1 MLRVRWLT
9 WLCAAL
15 LSALPVANG
24 AMAREDVGGEL
35 VVYSAPGV
43 SALFEALVEPF
54 AQYTQ
59 NKFGVAVKV
68 DIVTRSVPVAWT
80 MLQTEWPNPSGDVYL
95 LYAEHMAEGIRRGY
109 LQPLRPHYSD
119 AEWTRFDPEAMR
131 ALDADGYAAPFI
143 MTAIVLAVQSSLAED
158 AVTGWTDLS
167 GDALKG
173 RFTFDSAMSVGAGYS
188 AVAAAALV
196 QGSDWHDWFKDGRF
210 DEAAAR
216 PTLEL
221 MRHWAGNALTMTQ
234 GSGTIRP
241 LLARG
246 EALAS
251 AWWWANTMQEIRDG
265 LPLRIVYPKEGT
277 VTAVQPGPVVTSVTK
292 NPLAAIEW
300 VKFVHSDF
308 SAQVSRKLNYLARIP
323 LTGEDPPPEWK
334 EFTAKAK
341 QVPIDR
347 FRASVLDPAYKEAFI
362 DAYRRIVLQQQ

>member
-1 MLRVRWLT
+1 MLRVRWLAG
-9 WLCAAL
+9 LFVAV
-15 LSALPVANG
+15 LSASLIADG
-24 AMAREDVGGEL
+24 ATAREKVGGQL
-35 VVYSAPGV
+35 VVYSAPGI
-43 SALFEALVEPF
+43 SALLEPLVEPF
-54 AQYTQ
+54 ARHTRD
-59 NKFGVAVKV
+59 KFGVAVKV
-68 DIVTRSVPVAWT
+68 DIVTRSVPVVWAT
-80 MLQTEWPNPSGDVYL
+80 LQTEWPNPSGDVYF
-95 LYAEHMAEGIRRGY
+95 LYAEHISEGIRRGY

-119 AEWTRFDPEAMR
+119 ADWARFDPEAMR

-143 MTAIVLAVQSSLAED
+143 LTAIVLAVQDSLPED
-158 AVTGWTDLS
+158 AVTGWGDLS

-196 QGSDWHDWFKDGRF
+196 QGSDWRDWFKDGAF

-221 MRHWAGNALTMTQ
+221 MRRWAGNALTMTH

-246 EALAS
+246 EALVS
-251 AWWWANTMQEIRDG
+251 AWWWANTMQEIRKG

-292 NPLAAIEW
+292 NPVAAIEW

-308 SAQVSRKLNYLARIP
+308 AAQVSRKLGYMARIP
-323 LTGEDPPPEWK
+323 LVGEDPPPEWK
-334 EFTAKAK
+334 EFVARAK
-341 QVPIDR
+341 QMPIDG
-347 FRASVLDPAYKEAFI
+347 FRAAVLDPAYNEAFI
-362 DAYRRIVLQQQ
+362 DAYRRIVIQDQ